1 MKPSLWINP
10 ARHLHRSWR
19 YVAIKSA
26 MIIGI
31 HCLDWHARVRNSLK
45 ILSGLGQIVK
55 ESFVNLEALVIF
67 VYLWLICSAKTVV
80 SSWRQEHSIQFLLG
94 TLILKPCKM
103 LTYRC
108 CLGLFLKGALHLLQF
123 TWNLTTACESLYNEG
138 GIVLTKAKGNEIDGF
153 SETVLPMSI
162 VVGNLFPR

>member
-1 MKPSLWINP
+1 M
-10 ARHLHRSWR
+10 
-19 YVAIKSA
+19 KSA
-26 MIIGI
+26 IIIAI

-55 ESFVNLEALVIF
+55 ESLVNLEALEIF

-80 SSWRQEHSIQFLLG
+80 SSWRQEHSIQVPPGYSNFEAV
-94 TLILKPCKM
+94 KM

-108 CLGLFLKGALHLLQF
+108 CLVLFLKGALHLLQF
-123 TWNLTTACESLYNEG
+123 TWNLTAACESLYKDG
-138 GIVLTKAKGNEIDGF
+138 GIVHTKAKGNEIDGF
-153 SETVLPMSI
+153 FETVLPMSI